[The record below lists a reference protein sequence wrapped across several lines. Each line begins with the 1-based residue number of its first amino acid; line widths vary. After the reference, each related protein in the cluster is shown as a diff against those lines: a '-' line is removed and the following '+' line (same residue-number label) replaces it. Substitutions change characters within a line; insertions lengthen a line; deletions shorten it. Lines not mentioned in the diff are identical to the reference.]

1 MSLDSLADL
10 LQAAAA
16 CVAAGRLFSLGLA
29 KRQSALLVYLVEMA
43 VVAFALGNL
52 PPASA
57 AYFWLY
63 VAYVIINWVVSL
75 YVVREMFALAL
86 EGYPGI
92 RTACRWAM
100 YGGTAIS
107 VSASLALTTM
117 LWNGGARGRS
127 NLFYVEVVN
136 RSVVFTLAVIVVAI
150 LVFLARYPLNLH
162 PNTYVSTSFFSAVFL
177 SEAAVMLVDSLN
189 QYLYSAQVDRVQTIF
204 VAGCF
209 LGWALML
216 RPQIVTAPARVTVEN
231 SAEKELLQQLESFNS
246 LLARAGRR

>member
-16 CVAAGRLFSLGLA
+16 SVTAGRLFSLGLA
-29 KRQSALLVYLVEMA
+29 KRQSALFVYLVEIA

-52 PPASA
+52 PAASA

-63 VAYVIINWVVSL
+63 IAYVAVNWVVSI

-86 EGYPGI
+86 DGYPGI
-92 RTACRWAM
+92 RTAGRWSM
-100 YGGTAIS
+100 YGATAIS
-107 VSASLALTTM
+107 VTASLAITTM
-117 LWNGGARGRS
+117 FWNGGAHGRS
-127 NLFYVEVVN
+127 NLFYVQVVN
-136 RSVVFTLAVIVVAI
+136 RSVVFTLAVIVAAI

-162 PNTYVSTSFFSAVFL
+162 RNTYVSTSFFSAVFL

-189 QYLYSAQVDRVQTIF
+189 QHLYSAQVDRMQTIF
-204 VAGCF
+204 VAACF
-209 LGWALML
+209 IGWAVML
-216 RPQIVTAPARVTVEN
+216 RPQTVMAPARVRVEN
-231 SAEKELLQQLESFNS
+231 AAEKELLQQLESFNS